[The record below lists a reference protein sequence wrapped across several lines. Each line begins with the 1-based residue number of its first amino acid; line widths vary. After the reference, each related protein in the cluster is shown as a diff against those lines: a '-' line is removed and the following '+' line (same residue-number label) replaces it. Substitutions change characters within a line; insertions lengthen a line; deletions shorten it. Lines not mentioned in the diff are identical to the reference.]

1 VWRAAG
7 GGAGA
12 GDVDAAAAEIEIG
25 DSQSATGCAVLPLAA
40 DPSRGPGWLSG
51 PMLCGGTGTWA
62 DLSFP
67 GSAGPL
73 AVRLC
78 SIAVSAAYPSQAPGG
93 PSLTAILSVQ
103 AA

>member
-1 VWRAAG
+1 
-7 GGAGA
+7 
-12 GDVDAAAAEIEIG
+12 
-25 DSQSATGCAVLPLAA
+25 VLPLAA
-40 DPSRGPGWLSG
+40 DSSRGPGWLSG

-78 SIAVSAAYPSQAPGG
+78 SVSAASQAPGG